1 MISATDAL
9 RQASS
14 TAHDYFIAMQAL
26 VEQYFPK
33 ASPDAKLAATVEL
46 CKVAATD
53 FHSAIISGVVDGTL
67 AARKLGDR

>member
-53 FHSAIISGVVDGTL
+53 FILPLSGVVDGAL